1 MVFFSTHVSG
11 TQRSPCIL
19 RADTRE
25 VHNKLEKNRRAHLKD
40 CFEQLKKEL
49 PYQDE
54 KKTSNLSILGNA
66 FRTVQVSDETR
77 RSVES
82 DGLTTYFF
90 LCQYI

>member
-1 MVFFSTHVSG
+1 MKPFFFFYSG

-66 FRTVQVSDETR
+66 FRTVQVIYYNTVL
-77 RSVES
+77 SVVF
-82 DGLTTYFF
+82 T
-90 LCQYI
+90 